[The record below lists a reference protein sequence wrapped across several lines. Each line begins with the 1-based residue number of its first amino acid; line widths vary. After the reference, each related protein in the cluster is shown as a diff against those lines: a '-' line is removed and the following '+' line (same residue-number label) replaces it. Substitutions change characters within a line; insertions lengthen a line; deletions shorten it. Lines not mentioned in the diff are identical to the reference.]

1 MKIVSRL
8 QLALVTVIGVAAL
21 VVSGWVGWR
30 AFRIVR
36 GINQP
41 RVGILSTVKAQYATI
56 SLRVTGDISEMN
68 QTLLR
73 YAGSADRSNL
83 DRFQKQST
91 DFKAWINDQRASL
104 SRGKLV
110 IVEPVTLTID
120 VGTLLDQIDQTFDQ
134 YVTDAQQVL
143 AFNGPKDTGEAME
156 RFSKVN
162 ETSLKLFALASQAR
176 AQAESVDLF
185 LGVST
190 EWLPSFRRLILA
202 AVVILGG
209 IYIWLALSLV
219 VFIYRR
225 AVVPLRMKL
234 VESGAIIEKQ
244 EKLAHFAELAAG
256 LAHEIR
262 NPLTAINARLFTLQ
276 KSISEGS
283 PEFEDTMVIRAEISR
298 LDRIVKDFLKQARP
312 SEPNLIP
319 MWAAPVLRD
328 VCDLLQPEMVRR
340 TIQLQVGPA
349 VATRFRADPQQLK
362 QVLINLVQNA
372 AQSIGHDGV
381 ITLGARDAKHRLKG
395 RPTDVVII
403 EVTDTGPG
411 IPPEVQEHLFDPFFS
426 TREGGTGLGL
436 PISAHIIDKHGGALE
451 FQSRVGIGTTFGII
465 LPACENTDETE
476 DTHH

>member
-1 MKIVSRL
+1 MI
-8 QLALVTVIGVAAL
+8 AGAAAL
-21 VVSGWVGWR
+21 VATGWVGWR
-30 AFRIVR
+30 AYCIVR

-41 RVGILSTVKAQYATI
+41 RIGILSAVKVEYSGI
-56 SLRVTGDISEMN
+56 SLRVTDDISAMN
-68 QTLLR
+68 QTLLH
-73 YAGSADRSNL
+73 YAASGNRVDL

-91 DFKAWINDQRASL
+91 EFRAWINDRRASL

-120 VGTLLDQIDQTFDQ
+120 VGTLLDQINSTFDQ
-134 YVTDAQQVL
+134 YLSDAQQVL
-143 AFNGPKDTGEAME
+143 TFTGSKETGEAME
-156 RFSKVN
+156 RFGKAN
-162 ETSLKLFALASQAR
+162 ETSLKLFTLASQAR
-176 AQAESVDLF
+176 AQAEAVDLF

-202 AVVILGG
+202 AAVILGG

-219 VFIYRR
+219 LFIYRR

-234 VESGAIIEKQ
+234 VESSAIIEKQ

-283 PEFEDTMVIRAEISR
+283 AEFEDTMVIRAEISR
-298 LDRIVKDFLKQARP
+298 LDRIVKDFLKLARP
-312 SEPNLIP
+312 SEPNLIA
-319 MWAAPVLRD
+319 MWAAPVLDD

-340 TIQLQVGPA
+340 TIQLQVGST
-349 VATRFRADPQQLK
+349 VNTRFRADPQQLK

-381 ITLGARDAKHRLKG
+381 ITLSARDSKHRVKG
-395 RPTDVVII
+395 RHTDAVII
-403 EVTDTGPG
+403 EVADTGPG

-426 TREGGTGLGL
+426 TKEGGTGLGL

-451 FQSRVGIGTTFGII
+451 FQSRVGTGTTFGII
-465 LPACENTDETE
+465 LPICETTDEAE